1 MSSSNKT
8 EIILDNPY
16 TYFTWFAKI
25 QGSVPRDLW
34 RFFDPDQQ
42 DESEEPVETT
52 IGQLRDGA
60 TTLQELS
67 ATEKTT
73 FTQLGTIYNQQLT
86 RYHRLL
92 SEEAKLKE
100 RILNSVADSKKSQL

>member
-16 TYFTWFAKI
+16 TFFTWFAKI
-25 QGSVPRDLW
+25 QGLVPRDLW

-42 DESEEPVETT
+42 DESEEPVQTT
-52 IGQLRDGA
+52 IRQLRDGA

-67 ATEKTT
+67 ATDKTI
-73 FTQLGTIYNQQLT
+73 FTQLRTIYTQELT
-86 RYHRLL
+86 QYHRLL
-92 SEEAKLKE
+92 SKESKLRE
-100 RILNSVADSKKSQL
+100 QILNSVADSKKS